1 LSLLLH
7 LTIQIMKI
15 ATSILGLAAT
25 ASAFSPSVTSNARSG
40 TKLHETKADL
50 EVLAKELN
58 PVIGFY
64 DPLNL
69 AEAEFWGQSNEATIG
84 FLRHAEIK
92 HGRIAM
98 FAFVGYIAHANG
110 FKFPWAMEMNGAPF
124 PTETN
129 PPALWDAISDDAK
142 WQIFSLIAFLEFWS
156 ELSTPNHKHYMRGG
170 KPGDYPDFTTGPDG
184 IPHPVPFNFYDPF
197 KLSKNMSE
205 ETKKRRLNAEINN
218 GRLAQLGILAFLSE
232 QVAPGSVPALSGVVQ
247 PYDGEPMAPFTHNVM
262 GQAFGL

>member
-1 LSLLLH
+1 
-7 LTIQIMKI
+7 MKL
-15 ATSILGLAAT
+15 ALSILGLAAT
-25 ASAFSPSVTSNARSG
+25 TSAFAP
-40 TKLHETKADL
+40 TKTCSAVSQTQLHETKADL

-58 PVIGFY
+58 PLIGFY

-84 FLRHAEIK
+84 FFRHAEIK
-92 HGRIAM
+92 HGRVAM

-110 FKFPWAMEMNGAPF
+110 FKFPWAMQMDGSPF

-129 PPALWDAISDDAK
+129 PPALWDTISDDAK
-142 WQIFSLIAFLEFWS
+142 WQIFGVIAFLEYWS

-170 KPGDYPDFTTGPDG
+170 RPGDYPDFTSGPDG
-184 IPHPVPFNFYDPF
+184 IPHPVPFNLYDPF

-205 ETKKRRLNAEINN
+205 ETKKRRLTVELNN
-218 GRLAQLGILAFLSE
+218 GRLAMLGIIAFLSE
-232 QVAPGSVPALSGVVQ
+232 QVTPGSVPALKGVVQ
-247 PYDGEPMAPFTHNVM
+247 PYDGDVMAPFTHNVM

>member
-1 LSLLLH
+1 
-7 LTIQIMKI
+7 MKT
-15 ATSILGLAAT
+15 AILAALVGSAAAFAPAETGRAAT
-25 ASAFSPSVTSNARSG
+25 AVS
-40 TKLHETKADL
+40 ETKADL
-50 EVLAKELN
+50 EVLAKKLN

-69 AEAEFWGQSNEATIG
+69 AEAEFWGESNEATIG

-110 FKFPWAMEMNGAPF
+110 FKFPWAMEMGGAPF

-142 WQIFSLIAFLEFWS
+142 WQIFSLIGFLEFWS

-184 IPHPVPFNFYDPF
+184 IPHPVPFNLYDPF

-205 ETKKRRLNAEINN
+205 ETKKRRLNVEINN
-218 GRLAQLGILAFLSE
+218 GRLAMLGIISMLAA
-232 QVAPGSVPALSGVVQ
+232 QVTPGSVPFLNGVLQ
-247 PYDGEPMAPFTHNVM
+247 PYDGEV
-262 GQAFGL
+262 